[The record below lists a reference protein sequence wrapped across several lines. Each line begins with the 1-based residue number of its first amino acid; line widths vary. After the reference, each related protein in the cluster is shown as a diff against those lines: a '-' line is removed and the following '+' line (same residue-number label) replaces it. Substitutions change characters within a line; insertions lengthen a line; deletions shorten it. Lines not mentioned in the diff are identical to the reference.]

1 MKDGNGLEI
10 STNSPEAIEVINKF
24 GKDLLSMNKGVSD
37 IIGKAENYSQ
47 SAQILEPVINNIMTV
62 GGSDAQVDLFRQTY
76 LLSLIKS
83 GEKKKAKI
91 YLDEISTSVITTPLN
106 DYWRSLI

>member
-1 MKDGNGLEI
+1 
-10 STNSPEAIEVINKF
+10 
-24 GKDLLSMNKGVSD
+24 
-37 IIGKAENYSQ
+37 
-47 SAQILEPVINNIMTV
+47 MTV

-91 YLDEISTSVITTPLN
+91 YLDEISTSVIATPLN